1 MERLATALP
10 ETFPEASVDT
20 EYGVRLELPDGA
32 WTLVRPSGTE
42 PYIRAYAES
51 DEVDALVETVVGA
64 VERAVDAA
72 G

>member
-1 MERLATALP
+1 MPGLEGAVSAP
-10 ETFPEASVDT
+10 EPSTSVDT
-20 EYGVRLELPDGA
+20 AYGVRLELPDGG

-42 PYIRAYAES
+42 PYIRVYAES
-51 DEVDALVETVVGA
+51 DEVDALVETVTGV